1 MEFTL
6 MCPNDGQVELGLE
19 DISAIA
25 FRDSESVEVVFV
37 CPRCGA
43 SIRAELKVPNML
55 MAAIEI
61 ARLAEGDEGT
71 DIQTFDDAAV
81 QSAELRV
88 ERERLEESYC
98 EYFRRQLAHIECVED
113 LLSEIDSR

>member
-25 FRDSESVEVVFV
+25 FRDPESVEVIFI
-37 CPRCGA
+37 CPKCGT
-43 SIRAELKVPNML
+43 SLRAELKVPNML

-61 ARLAEGDEGT
+61 ARLAEGEVIAEIRTEFGGT
-71 DIQTFDDAAV
+71 
-81 QSAELRV
+81 RV
-88 ERERLEESYC
+88 ERDRVEESYC
-98 EYFRRQLAHIECVED
+98 EYFRRQLAHVECVED

>member
-1 MEFTL
+1 MELTL
-6 MCPNDGQVELGLE
+6 MCPNDGQVDLGLE

-25 FRDSESVEVVFV
+25 FRDPESVEVVFI
-37 CPRCGA
+37 CPQCGA

-61 ARLAEGDEGT
+61 AKLAEGD
-71 DIQTFDDAAV
+71 DATEIESYDGARV
-81 QSAELRV
+81 ESAELRT

>member
-25 FRDSESVEVVFV
+25 FRDPESVEVIFI
-37 CPRCGA
+37 CPKCGT
-43 SIRAELKVPNML
+43 SLRAELKVPNML

-61 ARLAEGDEGT
+61 ARLAEGDDIAEGEV
-71 DIQTFDDAAV
+71 I
-81 QSAELRV
+81 AEIRTEFGGTRV
-88 ERERLEESYC
+88 ERERVEESYC
-98 EYFRRQLAHIECVED
+98 EYFRRQLAHVECVED

>member
-25 FRDSESVEVVFV
+25 FRDPESVEVIFV
-37 CPRCGA
+37 CPQCGT
-43 SIRAELKVPNML
+43 SLRAELKVPNML

-61 ARLAEGDEGT
+61 ARLAEGDDGAEP
-71 DIQTFDDAAV
+71 DIRE
-81 QSAELRV
+81 ELRVEAGETRV

-98 EYFRRQLAHIECVED
+98 EYFRRQLSHVECVED

>member
-6 MCPNDGQVELGLE
+6 LCPTDGQVELGLE

-25 FRDSESVEVVFV
+25 FRDPESVEVIFV
-37 CPRCGA
+37 CPQCGA
-43 SIRAELKVPNML
+43 SLRAELKVPNML

-61 ARLAEGDEGT
+61 ARLAEGD
-71 DIQTFDDAAV
+71 DAVDVGVFGDLHAD
-81 QSAELRV
+81 SGAARMD
-88 ERERLEESYC
+88 RERLEESYC
-98 EYFRRQLAHIECVED
+98 EYFRRQLAHVECVED

>member
-25 FRDSESVEVVFV
+25 FRGPESVEVIFV
-37 CPRCGA
+37 CPQCGT
-43 SIRAELKVPNML
+43 SLRAELKVPNML

-61 ARLAEGDEGT
+61 ARLAEGD
-71 DIQTFDDAAV
+71 DIADGDV
-81 QSAELRV
+81 IAEIRTEFGETRV
-88 ERERLEESYC
+88 ERDRVEESYC
-98 EYFRRQLAHIECVED
+98 EYFRRQLAHVECVED